1 MVPYPE
7 EMVYWLGMDNPV
19 VDTVLVS
26 HSPFLQPALV
36 SYCSFKPFKQ
46 GAAMVEVIATSKI
59 TKVLILMLIP
69 KIALID

>member
-36 SYCSFKPFKQ
+36 SYCSFKQ